1 MQARPLRLP
10 CGTAPVAAASASR
23 AQRTQ
28 RPAALQRAKPLLR
41 LGTPPARLPACS
53 GGSLRSGAARAS
65 ASAAV
70 DGVAAEP
77 QARDGEVINSSR
89 GLVAVDGLGQDV
101 PLGVRVAFAG
111 GAQGL
116 LLSRITGYSVVLL
129 WPPGASQAPAKGSR
143 ATVQRVHAVVPH
155 PDALLGKPP
164 LDVLADV
171 VAFVDETRAAAAEW
185 GHPPLAVM
193 KEIPGV
199 PTRTPITQSLRTGVT
214 PVDVLAPVG
223 RGQCMLVVGERG
235 AGKTALALDTLA
247 TQRGAGVKCVYV
259 ALGPGADA
267 ARAAGPGTVVV
278 AAPPGAGPDLAFL
291 TLCAGLAL
299 AEAWRDSG
307 VDALVVVDDCSF
319 ADAYWAACSALV
331 PAPTAQPGSSQEE
344 MVEFDGTLV
353 SASAA
358 ERRRFFSSFLQR
370 AARLNADHGGG
381 SLTLLSLLTPPP
393 GAYRF
398 GASALAA
405 AQAEL
410 SAARR
415 KLASYTTL
423 SEEQK
428 RKLLAAL
435 EAKASAAAAAAEG
448 AAGAARPEGTVSRPI
463 VEEFMSVSDGQVF
476 LQPGPGGRFGGAWL
490 VSPRD
495 SVSRIG
501 LEAAAPALRAAGSAS
516 ARLELAQADDADAFA
531 AGAAG
536 EANVAAARLRAAIQQ
551 SAGAPAALSQQV
563 ALLLAVRSGA
573 CDRVAPDAVPAAIAA
588 LLARVRAQPDVAAA
602 LAGIDA
608 TGGLSAA
615 TQALLL
621 AAFRA

>member
-10 CGTAPVAAASASR
+10 CGTAPVAAAFASR
-23 AQRTQ
+23 AQRTA
-28 RPAALQRAKPLLR
+28 RPAAPQRAKPLLR
-41 LGTPPARLPACS
+41 LGTARLPACS
-53 GGSLRSGAARAS
+53 GGRRSLRSGAAVAS

-70 DGVAAEP
+70 DGAAAEP

-101 PLGVRVAFAG
+101 PLGVRVAFAS

-129 WPPGASQAPAKGSR
+129 WPPGASQAPPKGSR
-143 ATVQRVHAVVPH
+143 ATVQRVHAVVPN

-344 MVEFDGTLV
+344 MVEFDGMLV

-435 EAKASAAAAAAEG
+435 EAKADAAAATDAA
-448 AAGAARPEGTVSRPI
+448 AVAARPEGTVSRPI

-602 LAGIDA
+602 LADIDA

>member
-1 MQARPLRLP
+1 MQARQLRLS
-10 CGTAPVAAASASR
+10 CPVLPAAASAR
-23 AQRTQ
+23 RTL
-28 RPAALQRAKPLLR
+28 RSSARTAPPPRAKPLQL
-41 LGTPPARLPACS
+41 LAVPPRRASTCGIRCAIS
-53 GGSLRSGAARAS
+53 AGVARAS
-65 ASAAV
+65 AAA
-70 DGVAAEP
+70 AADNTSVEP
-77 QARDGEVINSSR
+77 QARDGEVVNVAR

-101 PLGVRVAFAG
+101 PLGVRVAFEG
-111 GAQGL
+111 GVEGL

-129 WPPGASQAPAKGSR
+129 WPPGAAGAPPKGSR
-143 ATVQRVHAVVPH
+143 ASVKRVNAVVPH
-155 PDALLGKPP
+155 PEALLGKPP

-171 VAFVDETRAAAAEW
+171 VSFVDETREAASEW
-185 GHPPLAVM
+185 GRPPLAVM

-214 PVDVLAPVG
+214 PVDVLAPIG

-235 AGKTALALDTLA
+235 AGKTALALDALA
-247 TQRGAGVKCVYV
+247 TQRTTGVKCVYV
-259 ALGPGADA
+259 ALTPGAEP
-267 ARAAGPGTVVV
+267 ARAAGANTVVV
-278 AAPPGAGPDLAFL
+278 AAPPGAGPDVAFL
-291 TLCAGLAL
+291 TLCTGLAL
-299 AEAWRDSG
+299 AEAWRDGG
-307 VDALVVVDDCSF
+307 VDALVIVDDCSF
-319 ADAYWAACSALV
+319 ADAYWSACSALV
-331 PAPTAQPGSSQEE
+331 PAPVAQPGSTQEE

-370 AARLNADHGGG
+370 AARLNAEHGGG
-381 SLTLLSLLTPPP
+381 SLTLLTLLTPPP

-398 GASALAA
+398 GAGALAA

-435 EAKASAAAAAAEG
+435 EAKAAAAAATE
-448 AAGAARPEGTVSRPI
+448 AAALAARPQGTVSRPI

-476 LQPGPGGRFGGAWL
+476 LQPGPGGRFGGTWL

-531 AGAAG
+531 AGSAG
-536 EANVAAARLRAAIQQ
+536 EANVAAARLRAALQQ
-551 SAGAPAALSQQV
+551 PAGAPAPLSQQV
-563 ALLLAVRSGA
+563 ARLLAVRSGA
-573 CDRVAPDAVPAAIAA
+573 CDGVAPDAVPAALAA
-588 LLARVRAQPDVAAA
+588 LLDRVQARPEVAAA
-602 LAGIDA
+602 LSEIDA
-608 TGGLSAA
+608 TGALSPA
-615 TQALLL
+615 TQGLLV
-621 AAFRA
+621 AAFR